1 MVRRRSALVA
11 ALLGVLAGFP
21 ALAEM
26 PYPSNP
32 NPCPGEPDCIEAT
45 AFSDYLFLPTT
56 VPPTLPND
64 FGSDNWK
71 LTSERTGNPA
81 IDDSAQELFGV
92 KGASVDLAWQTTT
105 GRPDV
110 VIAVLDSGIQW
121 ADPLTDLVNKF
132 YLNRNELPQPEAST
146 NVVDPY
152 DRNGDGA
159 FTVKDY
165 LADDTHAQDSRVSD
179 QNGNGIIDPED
190 LIFLFSDGVDD
201 DQNGYVDDISGWDF
215 FEDDNDALDEVRY
228 GHGTGESRDSN
239 AEANNGTGGVGT
251 CPSCLVLEVRV
262 GDSFVTDVNAFA
274 QAVVFAVDSGA
285 MVVQEALGT
294 LNQTG
299 FGQQAIDYAYDNGV
313 VVIASAADEESNH
326 HNYPANYNHTV
337 QVNSVVRFES
347 DVNQMPQSYLYL
359 NGCTNYGGHI
369 ALAVPSS
376 SCSSEAT
383 GNSSGMAGLVVSAAF
398 NAIDRG
404 MLTAYPRDD
413 GSTAPYPLSAEEVKQ
428 VLTMTVDDINFDARD
443 DVDPPLPQS
452 YATTAFIPGVDG
464 SERFR
469 SIAGFDQF
477 FGYGRINAD
486 RAVQWVAAGRV
497 PPEASIDSP
506 AWYDIIDPEADATL
520 SIQGR
525 VAANRA
531 ESFMYLLEVAPG
543 IQPAE
548 EDFVQEAFAEN
559 QTSALAG
566 ELGRI
571 DLDALRSRMPNG
583 VEGSPTLPDGSPDPD
598 RFTFTVR
605 VRVQDNDGNVA
616 EDRRV
621 LALHHD
627 PDLLPFFPRQLGSD
641 GAASPMTADLDGDGR
656 EEIIVATSGGF
667 INALQANGANIPGW
681 PVSTDPLEIHAGSA
695 GFTGGAI
702 EFPVNGAVLG
712 APAVGDLDGDGW
724 LEVVATD
731 MQGKAYAWSHDGQ
744 LLPGFPVS
752 TLAQYS
758 NQRRSERDLGTPD
771 GQVPDRTNRHD
782 RDNRVG
788 RALASGPVLAN
799 LDGSADGSLEII
811 AGAFDRHI
819 YAWTNTGEAVPGW
832 PLLLKDPEKVE
843 SVDPDTNEVTLI
855 ADSGARIGTKVLVPP
870 SVGDVD
876 GDGRLEVVAVVNE
889 EYRESPNAVFVNEIV
904 NIFRLAGI
912 LDMGNTRV
920 YAIYADGA
928 AHGDSG
934 LDRGWNPDAFLPGW
948 PVKTALGTT
957 ELLPIVATG
966 SNGPP
971 ALADVDGDGRVEV
984 ATMSAVGS
992 VYVFKGN
999 GESFFGRAETGED
1012 IPLTDDPYGAN
1023 SNSTDQAS
1031 LGALGA
1037 PVLVELGVPGQGFH
1051 VLAPAS
1057 GIGKLI
1063 DNQIPARQFPADNHL
1078 TAWQVST
1085 ADGSPTDGSIAA
1097 AFPQLMNDLQFFGAP
1112 AVADIDGDGLPEAII
1127 GSGVYDLRAFDV
1139 NGATPEGWHKFT
1151 NGWMVGTPAVGD
1163 VDGDGRLEVVATT
1176 REGYL
1181 FVWRTSGDEC
1191 GNIRWR
1197 RYHHDEWGTGNYHT
1211 DARPP
1216 AFLRGEDVTD
1226 VIGLAAGSVAVTVA
1240 AMPGDDLYCG
1250 NLASIDARYSNDP
1263 IEDEESFA
1271 NAMPV
1276 SMVTWTPG
1284 SRAGGSIGL
1293 QDDSLHEQSVYIA
1306 LVMSD
1311 DAGNRSPLAPIGLV
1325 DFPGDATPTATSTPT
1340 LTFTPTATSVATS
1353 TPAATAT
1360 SPGIDTPGPTRTI
1373 APTTRPTNVPPPT
1386 PGFGPEDDSCNIA
1399 AQVDVRTPWWMLLPI
1414 GALVAV
1420 RRRQSRR

>member
-1 MVRRRSALVA
+1 MARRRTALLA
-11 ALLGVLAGFP
+11 ALLGVLVGFS
-21 ALAEM
+21 AQAEM

-32 NPCPGEPDCIEAT
+32 SPCPGEPDCIEAT
-45 AFSDYLFLPTT
+45 AFSEYLFLPTT
-56 VPPTLPND
+56 DPPTLPND

-71 LTSERTGNPA
+71 LTSEQTGDPA
-81 IDDSAQELFGV
+81 IDGSAQELFGV

-132 YLNRNELPQPEAST
+132 FLNRNELPQPEGST
-146 NVVDPY
+146 NAADPY
-152 DRNGDGA
+152 DRNADGV
-159 FTVKDY
+159 FTIKDY
-165 LADDTHAQDSRVSD
+165 LADGEHAQDSRVSD

-239 AEANNGTGGVGT
+239 AEANNATGGVGT
-251 CPSCLVLEVRV
+251 CPSCLVLEARV
-262 GDSFVTDVNAFA
+262 GDSFVADVNAFA

-294 LNQTG
+294 LNQTS

-337 QVNSVVRFES
+337 QVNSVVRFED
-347 DVNQMPQSYLYL
+347 DVDQSPESYLYL

-383 GNSSGMAGLVVSAAF
+383 GNSSGMAGLVVSAAL

-443 DVDPPLPQS
+443 DVEPPLPQS
-452 YATTAFIPGVDG
+452 YMTEATIPGIDG

-486 RAVQWVAAGRV
+486 RAVQLVATGRI

-506 AWYDIIDPEADATL
+506 AWYDIIDPEAGSTL
-520 SIQGR
+520 AIQGR

-531 ESFMYLLEVAPG
+531 ESFMYTLEAAPG

-548 EDFVQEAFAEN
+548 EDFVQEAFAEG
-559 QTSALAG
+559 QTEALTG
-566 ELGRI
+566 ELGSV
-571 DLDALRSRMPNG
+571 DVDALRSRMPNG

-605 VRVQDNDGNVA
+605 VRVQDDAGNVA

-627 PDLLPFFPRQLGSD
+627 SDLLPGFPRHLGSD

-656 EEIIVATSGGF
+656 EEMIVATSSGLLHAYRADGTEV
-667 INALQANGANIPGW
+667 PGW
-681 PVSTDPLEIHAGSA
+681 PVSTDPLEIHEGSS
-695 GFTGGAI
+695 GF
-702 EFPVNGAVLG
+702 VSGAVDAPVFSAMLG

-724 LEVVATD
+724 LEVVASD
-731 MQGKAYAWSHDGQ
+731 MQGKAYAWSHDGE

-782 RDNRVG
+782 EDNRVG

-811 AGAFDRHI
+811 VGAFDRHI
-819 YAWTNTGEAVPGW
+819 YAWTNAGDAVPGW
-832 PLLLKDPEKVE
+832 PLLLKDPAKVE

-889 EYRESPNAVFVNEIV
+889 EYREAPNAVFVNNFV
-904 NIFRLAGI
+904 NLFRLAGV

-920 YAIYADGA
+920 YAIYADGT

-948 PVKTALGTT
+948 PIKTVLGTT
-957 ELLPIVATG
+957 ELLPVVGTG

-992 VYVFKGN
+992 VYVFKGD
-999 GESFFGRAETGED
+999 GVSFFGRAEMGQD
-1012 IPLTDDPYGAN
+1012 IPLKDDPYGTD
-1023 SNSTDQAS
+1023 SNSTDEAS

-1037 PVLVELGVPGQGFH
+1037 PVMVEFGIPGQGFH
-1051 VLAPAS
+1051 VLAPTS
-1057 GIGKLI
+1057 GIGKLV

-1078 TAWQVST
+1078 TVWQVST
-1085 ADGSPTDGSIAA
+1085 AEGTPTDGSIAEG
-1097 AFPQLMNDLQFFGAP
+1097 FPQLVNDLQFFGAP
-1112 AVADIDGDGLPEAII
+1112 AVADIDGDGMPEAIE
-1127 GSGVYDLRAFDV
+1127 GSGVYDLRAFDL
-1139 NGATPEGWHKFT
+1139 NGASPQGWPKFT

-1163 VDGDGRLEVVATT
+1163 IDGDGLLEVVATT
-1176 REGYL
+1176 REGVL
-1181 FVWRTSGDEC
+1181 FAWHTTGDEC

-1216 AFLRGEDVTD
+1216 ASLRPEDVTE

-1250 NLASIDARYSNDP
+1250 DLTSIDARYANDP
-1263 IEDEESFA
+1263 IEDAESFA

-1276 SMVTWTPG
+1276 SMVTWTAG

-1293 QDDSLHEQSVYIA
+1293 QDDSLHEQSVYVA
-1306 LVMSD
+1306 LVMFD
-1311 DAGNRSPLAPIGLV
+1311 DAGNRSTLAPIGMV
-1325 DFPGDATPTATSTPT
+1325 TFPGDATPTPTATSTPP
-1340 LTFTPTATSVATS
+1340 PTSTATS
-1353 TPAATAT
+1353 TPARTAT
-1360 SPGIDTPGPTRTI
+1360 SPGIDTPGATRTI
-1373 APTTRPTNVPPPT
+1373 APTIRPTTGPPPT
-1386 PGFGPEDDSCNIA
+1386 AGFGPEDDSCSITGQA
-1399 AQVDVRTPWWMLLPI
+1399 DARLPWWMLLPV
-1414 GALVAV
+1414 GVMVSV